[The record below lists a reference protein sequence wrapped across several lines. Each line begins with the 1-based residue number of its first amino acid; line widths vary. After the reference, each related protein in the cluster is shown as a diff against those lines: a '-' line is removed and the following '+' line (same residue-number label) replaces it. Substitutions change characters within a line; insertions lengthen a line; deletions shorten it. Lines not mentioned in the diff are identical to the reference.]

1 MAHMANPA
9 VSILV
14 YSDDSTVRASIRS
27 SLGSKVSPTMGE
39 NEIHEFAT
47 AAALHA
53 YIDSRP
59 SGRVADLII
68 LDAEAVPEGGM
79 GIARALKDEV
89 FQCPPVLLIIA
100 RADDAWLAKWSRAEA
115 TVVHPI
121 DPFSF
126 SHVVSELLTSN
137 ADKGQSHLV

>member
-1 MAHMANPA
+1 MANPPVA
-9 VSILV
+9 ILV
-14 YSDDSTVRASIRS
+14 YSDDSTVRASVRA
-27 SLGSKVSPTMGE
+27 SLGSKVGPELGDK
-39 NEIHEFAT
+39 EIHEFAT

-100 RADDAWLAKWSRAEA
+100 RPDDAWLAKWSRAEA

-121 DPFSF
+121 DPFAF
-126 SHVVSELLTSN
+126 SNVVSELLTSN
-137 ADKGQSHLV
+137 SSKGQSHLV